1 MTPDVQR
8 ILLTVPFIIVLI
20 VMFFWLVKAL
30 LPGKTSSRAEALKLD
45 DFDRSGYETMEQ
57 IRRKEY
63 GVMALGTVVIVI
75 CVLLVGG
82 LGYWVIKAAASGDS
96 SADGSFEL
104 LITFIPAIIMLFL
117 IVSGSRRYVKIQQQT
132 LGEYRMFQTKRK
144 QALKEY
150 EEKRKGAK
158 EDAKKKDAGPQ
169 SRRMRKPP
177 EKPDRQKKRRPKLRK
192 TSAVDGFT
200 LPYTIICC
208 RSLQC

>member
-1 MTPDVQR
+1 MAPDVQK
-8 ILLTVPFIIVLI
+8 ILLTVPFIIVLV

-75 CVLLVGG
+75 CLLLVGG
-82 LGYWVIKAAASGDS
+82 LGYWVFQAAASGDN

-132 LGEYRMFQTKRK
+132 LGEYRMFQSKRK
-144 QALKEY
+144 KALQEY
-150 EEKRKGAK
+150 EEKRKGSK
-158 EDAKKKDAGPQ
+158 EGDNKKAAGPK

-177 EKPDRQKKRRPKLRK
+177 EKSDRHDKRRPKLR
-192 TSAVDGFT
+192 
-200 LPYTIICC
+200 
-208 RSLQC
+208 